1 MDTSTPR
8 SPSPTS
14 PSHVNS
20 IPNELLQKILLQ
32 AVRSSHDTRR
42 VLPVLPLVC
51 KFWADQVR
59 GMQAFKSHIVLDFKG
74 KTSNAAGSGQEKFSK
89 LCGIVDKFFGSQPP
103 NAIPGSLVLKTAYN
117 TGLGNFHYGDPDTLM
132 GTCGTDGQLQPTTVS
147 KIREADLCV
156 DPVVALSFFVD
167 FPAPQLRPLA
177 TWTQLTTLQLAST
190 WGDMMPLD
198 IEDAVVQHGQLV
210 ASMPQLKNLKLTAY
224 TITLWRRFIPWG
236 QLQVLDLRIYT
247 AYVEDLLRVFHQC
260 ERNLR
265 EFHLHVGYI
274 SGNGTSP
281 SISRRARYE
290 ALKCFELVV
299 GTCADGDEDEDEAL
313 GSDLDYFL
321 KLVELPE
328 ALIVSVGCL
337 HKNYPSQ

>member
-1 MDTSTPR
+1 
-8 SPSPTS
+8 
-14 PSHVNS
+14 
-20 IPNELLQKILLQ
+20 
-32 AVRSSHDTRR
+32 
-42 VLPVLPLVC
+42 
-51 KFWADQVR
+51 
-59 GMQAFKSHIVLDFKG
+59 LDFKG
-74 KTSNAAGSGQEKFSK
+74 ETSIEAGSGQEKFSK
-89 LCGIVDKFFGSQPP
+89 LCSIVDKFFGSQPP
-103 NAIPGSLVLKTAYN
+103 NATPGSLVLKTAYN
-117 TGLGNFHYGDPDTLM
+117 SGLEDFHYADPDTLM

-156 DPVVALSFFVD
+156 DPVVALSFFID
-167 FPAPQLRPLA
+167 FPVPQLRPLA
-177 TWTQLTTLQLAST
+177 AWTQLTTLQLAST

-299 GTCADGDEDEDEAL
+299 GTCADGDEDEDEVSLIPHHHYAL
-313 GSDLDYFL
+313 LC
-321 KLVELPE
+321 LPSILGPGE
-328 ALIVSVGCL
+328 
-337 HKNYPSQ
+337 